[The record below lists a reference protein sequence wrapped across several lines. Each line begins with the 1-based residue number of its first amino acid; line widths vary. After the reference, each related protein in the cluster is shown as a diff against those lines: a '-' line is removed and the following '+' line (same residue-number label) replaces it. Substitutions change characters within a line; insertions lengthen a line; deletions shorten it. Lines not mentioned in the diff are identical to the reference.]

1 MHRGSRAAVEPKA
14 RWHGPAT
21 ASRAQSPACRVDG
34 LLSAETL
41 RGSTASCRAS
51 RARPRI
57 DARGAVYFRA
67 TLRSGGTGFFA
78 GDGGPTNT
86 LYVTGGEFA
95 VFPSSFAH
103 QVHGQFGSFRATL
116 TGGLDGV
123 FKGNGL
129 VTETLVTA
137 GGPYRDFFGAE
148 INDPGTVAISA
159 DLTAGG
165 QLQI

>member
-1 MHRGSRAAVEPKA
+1 
-14 RWHGPAT
+14 
-21 ASRAQSPACRVDG
+21 
-34 LLSAETL
+34 
-41 RGSTASCRAS
+41 
-51 RARPRI
+51 
-57 DARGAVYFRA
+57 GAGYFRA
-67 TLRSGGTGFFA
+67 PLRSGGTGFFT
-78 GDGGPTNT
+78 GDGGPPST

-116 TGGLDGV
+116 TGGPEGV

-137 GGPYRDFFGAE
+137 GGPYRDFIGAE
-148 INDPGTVAISA
+148 INDPGTVAITA

-165 QLQI
+165 QILLEGRNGALRRLWIRRALTAKSSAAAR